1 MASRSG
7 VSEVERRIIQ
17 RWLARPTDKRT
28 GNDVLIFYGELET
41 AGWPMLD
48 DFSPN
53 GDKYQALK
61 SVLRDHIT
69 PDR

>member
-1 MASRSG
+1 MASKSTVR
-7 VSEVERRIIQ
+7 EVERRIIA
-17 RWLARPTDKRT
+17 RWLQRSSDKRS
-28 GNDVLIFYGELET
+28 GNVVLIFYGELEKD
-41 AGWPMLD
+41 GWPFMD
-48 DFSPN
+48 DLQPT

>member
-1 MASRSG
+1 MASRSSP
-7 VSEVERRIIQ
+7 SEIERRIIQ
-17 RWLARPTDKRT
+17 LWLKRPANART
-28 GNDVLIFYGELET
+28 GNDVLIFYGELEK

-48 DFSPN
+48 DFRPK

-61 SVLRDHIT
+61 SILRDHIA

>member
-1 MASRSG
+1 MASKSTVG
-7 VSEVERRIIQ
+7 EVERRIIA
-17 RWLARPTDKRT
+17 RWLQRSSDKRT
-28 GNDVLIFYGELET
+28 GNDVLIFYGELEKD
-41 AGWPMLD
+41 GWPLME
-48 DFSPN
+48 DFRPR

>member
-1 MASRSG
+1 MPSRSRAR
-7 VSEVERRIIQ
+7 EVERRIIQ
-17 RWLARPTDKRT
+17 LWLKRPEDKRT
-28 GNDVLIFYGELET
+28 GNDVLIFYGELEM

-48 DFSPN
+48 DFRPK

-61 SVLRDHIT
+61 SVLRAHIT

>member
-1 MASRSG
+1 MASKSRTSD
-7 VSEVERRIIQ
+7 VERRII
-17 RWLARPTDKRT
+17 RLWLRRPADQRT
-28 GNDVLIFYGELET
+28 GNDVLIFYGELEG
-41 AGWPMLD
+41 AGWPQLD
-48 DFSPN
+48 EFRPK

>member
-7 VSEVERRIIQ
+7 PSEIERRIIQ
-17 RWLARPTDKRT
+17 LWLKRPANERT
-28 GNDVLIFYGELET
+28 GNDVLIFYGELEK

-48 DFSPN
+48 DFRPK

-61 SVLRDHIT
+61 SVLRDHIA

>member
-7 VSEVERRIIQ
+7 PSDVERRIIQ
-17 RWLARPTDKRT
+17 RWLQRPADKRT

-41 AGWPMLD
+41 AGWSMLD
-48 DFSPN
+48 DFRPK

-61 SVLRDHIT
+61 SVLYAHIT